1 MTGVGLRERKFVRT
15 RTQIVE
21 VAVQLFLDQG
31 YEPTTM
37 EEIAERAEVGTS
49 TLYRYFPSK
58 ELLLLDPFAR
68 MLDFAHLL
76 GDVPGDYPLGEALGR
91 LLREAWP
98 GRSMAF
104 LYRAELWTMIQ
115 QNAGPRARLW
125 YLVQQATRDLEEA
138 IAVRLGRDR
147 EDLGVIV
154 AARFAIT
161 TYDVC
166 TRDLEA
172 TATAEAWRAR
182 VDDVLARLAAS
193 DLVLPV

>member
-1 MTGVGLRERKFVRT
+1 MSTGLRERKIART
-15 RTQIVE
+15 RAQIVE
-21 VAVQLFLDQG
+21 EAVQLFLDKG
-31 YEPTTM
+31 YEATTM
-37 EEIAERAEVGTS
+37 EEVAERAEVGTS

-76 GDVPGDYPLGEALGR
+76 RGMPHSEPLGRALGR

-104 LYRAELWTMIQ
+104 LHRNELWAMVQ
-115 QNAGPRARLW
+115 ENAGPRARLW
-125 YLVQQATRDLEEA
+125 YLVQQANRDLEEA
-138 IAVRLGRDR
+138 IAERLDLDR
-147 EDLGVIV
+147 EDFGVIV

-161 TYDVC
+161 AYDVC
-166 TRDLEA
+166 TRDLTA

-182 VDDVLARLAAS
+182 VDDVLARLAMTEP
-193 DLVLPV
+193 VLPI